1 MPAILQS
8 MRSGSGTQHPQEVIN
23 FFSSFLTLTGGVEN
37 IDNDDFLVE
46 AQDTPDMTVKVNMG
60 RAIVPT
66 GDRKMAYPVRLYS
79 AVYDQ
84 AIGSNGSGNPRKDA
98 IVLYIDVAE
107 SPDPDID
114 NVAKI
119 ARVAGTPNASPV
131 APTDG
136 EIQSAVGAS
145 NPFIRLANV
154 TVASGATEIET
165 ADIEDTREDAVLV
178 LNQPTVKSST
188 QEYVTLTDGA
198 TITLDPRK
206 GSKFQVTLGGNR
218 AIVLA
223 SPPNGRDWAGKRFVL
238 RVVQDG
244 TGGRSISSWFSG
256 YTVKWADG
264 VAVTLTSTLNKAD
277 KIGFEVLN
285 DGTTIEATIISQN
298 H

>member
-8 MRSGSGTQHPQEVIN
+8 MRSGSGTQHPQEIMN
-23 FFSSFLTLTGGVEN
+23 FFNSFLTLTGGVEN
-37 IDNDDFLVE
+37 IENDDFKVE
-46 AQDTPDMTVKVNMG
+46 QQDAPDMTVKINMG
-60 RAIVPT
+60 RAVIPT
-66 GDRKMAYPVRLYS
+66 TDRKMAYPVRLYS
-79 AVYDQ
+79 ADYDQ
-84 AIGSNGSGNPRKDA
+84 AIASNGSGNPRKDA

-119 ARVAGTPNASPV
+119 ARVAGTPSPSPS
-131 APTDG
+131 APSDAD
-136 EIQSAVGAS
+136 IASAVGGA

-154 TVASGATEIET
+154 TVASGATEIT
-165 ADIEDTREDAVLV
+165 DANIEDTRVDAVLQ
-178 LNQPTVKSST
+178 LNQPNVKGST
-188 QEYVTLTDGA
+188 QQYVTLTDGA
-198 TITLDPRK
+198 TITIDPRK

-218 AIVLA
+218 AIALA
-223 SPPNGRDWAGKRFVL
+223 TAPNGGNWAGKRFVL
-238 RVVQDG
+238 RVGQDA

-264 VAVTLTSTLNKAD
+264 VAVTLTATANKVD

>member
-37 IDNDDFLVE
+37 IENDDFKVE

-84 AIGSNGSGNPRKDA
+84 DIDSNGSGNPRKDA

-107 SPDPDID
+107 SPEPDID

-119 ARVAGTPNASPV
+119 TRVAGTPNPSPV
-131 APTDG
+131 APDDTA
-136 EIQSAVGAS
+136 IQSAVGAS

-154 TVASGATEIET
+154 TVASGATEIED
-165 ADIEDTREDAVLV
+165 ADVEDAREDAVLV

-198 TITLDPRK
+198 TITIDPRK

-218 AIVLA
+218 AIVLSTA
-223 SPPNGRDWAGKRFVL
+223 PNGKDWAGKRFTL

-244 TGGRSISSWFSG
+244 GGSRSISSWFSG

-264 VAVTLTSTLNKAD
+264 VAVTLTSTGGKAD
-277 KIGFEVLN
+277 KLGFEVLN